1 MVVRDFRKDT
11 QCLPC
16 NKNWNF
22 NSAGKVT
29 FLGSSYQ
36 FAYLHVQPRTGPDGP
51 ELKTS

>member
-1 MVVRDFRKDT
+1 MVVRDFRKDI

-29 FLGSSYQ
+29 FLGSS
-36 FAYLHVQPRTGPDGP
+36 LPVCLLTGTAKDG
-51 ELKTS
+51 S